1 MVENIVLLG
10 YKYRALSTQKNLRF
24 SWGLAFN
31 QFYREGLSLVKKKG
45 EKPRHEVTRRQL
57 SRWQQQKRRQ
67 RIIFTSGILI
77 IAAVLVLVGA
87 GLYTTQYRP
96 LHQTVIRVNDT
107 EFDMNYYIKMLKY
120 YGQGMPIQNMY
131 GLADELVRAIQ
142 QNELI
147 RQGALKLGISVSND
161 AIDEE
166 LKSRDPPLS
175 KDYGDLVRAQLLMI
189 KLHDEYFEQ
198 LVPIFA
204 EQRHLMA
211 MLLESESQATE
222 VRARLEDGEDFAELA
237 GELSLDGLS
246 KSRNGDL
253 DWQPKDILTIRL
265 GTSILEEYAFST
277 EVGVLSQ
284 PIYDDAKAKNIGYWL
299 VRVLGRD
306 EETDEAQVHAMLLG
320 SEEATQEVRDRLDA
334 GEGFATLAKELS
346 QLAGVEQNEGDLGW
360 LSPGMVSSAFDEVVF
375 DTELKLG
382 TLSEP
387 IRDETV
393 ITRGGYWLVKVIGI
407 DDKRRVEDADRD
419 LLKAKALNDW
429 VSALWDNPK
438 NVIES
443 YLDAEKKAWAI
454 DKVSGS

>member
-1 MVENIVLLG
+1 
-10 YKYRALSTQKNLRF
+10 
-24 SWGLAFN
+24 
-31 QFYREGLSLVKKKG
+31 LVKKKA
-45 EKPRHEVTRRQL
+45 EKPKRETTKRQL
-57 SRWQQQKRRQ
+57 SRWQQQRRRQ
-67 RIIFTSGILI
+67 RIIFTSGICI
-77 IAAVLVLVGA
+77 IAAVLALIGA
-87 GLYTTQYRP
+87 GWYTAQYRP

-120 YGQGMPIQNMY
+120 YGQGMPNQNMY

-175 KDYGDLVRAQLLMI
+175 KDYRDLVGAQMLMI
-189 KLHDEYFEQ
+189 KLDDEHFEQ
-198 LVPIFA
+198 VVPIFA
-204 EQRHLMA
+204 EQRHIMA
-211 MLLESESQATE
+211 MLLESESQATK

-253 DWQPKDILTIRL
+253 GWQPKGILPIWL
-265 GTSILEEYAFST
+265 GPSILEEYAFST
-277 EVGVLSQ
+277 EVGELSQ
-284 PIYDDAKAKNIGYWL
+284 PIYDGAKAKNIGYWL
-299 VRVLGRD
+299 VRVLERD

-320 SEEATQEVRDRLDA
+320 YEEETQEVRDGLDA

-346 QLAGVEQNEGDLGW
+346 QLAGVEENGGDLGW
-360 LSPGMVSSAFDEVVF
+360 LSPGMMTSAFDEVVF

-387 IRDETV
+387 IRDEAV
-393 ITRGGYWLVKVIGI
+393 ITRGGYWLVKVVDI
-407 DDKRRVEDADRD
+407 DDKRRVEDEDRD
-419 LLKAKALNDW
+419 LLKAKVLNDW

-438 NVIES
+438 NVIEN
-443 YLDAEKKAWAI
+443 YLDAEKKAWEI